1 MAVEVPRSV
10 IEKLM
15 GFTVAMVFL
24 PLLTFFIVNYYV
36 ENTLISGG
44 LAAAMANVVLIAYII
59 VAFSEDTAA
68 PEVSVDEKKK
78 D

>member
-36 ENTLISGG
+36 ENTLVSGG
-44 LAAAMANVVLIAYII
+44 LAAAMANIVLIAYIV
-59 VAFSEDTAA
+59 VAFSEDTTV
-68 PEVSVDEKKK
+68 PEGSVEEKKK